1 MHMVHKAENIHH
13 LALYIK
19 ELTCALD
26 LQIQMAH
33 GLLSKLLQAQLY
45 STFYY
50 CISWIAIFPA

>member
-1 MHMVHKAENIHH
+1 MVHKAENIHH

>member
-1 MHMVHKAENIHH
+1 MAHKAENIHH

-19 ELTCALD
+19 ELTYALD

-45 STFYY
+45 LTFYY